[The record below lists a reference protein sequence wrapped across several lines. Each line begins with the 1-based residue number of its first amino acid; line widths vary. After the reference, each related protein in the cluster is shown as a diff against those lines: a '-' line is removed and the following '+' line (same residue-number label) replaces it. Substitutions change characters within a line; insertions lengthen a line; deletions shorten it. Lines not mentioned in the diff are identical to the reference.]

1 MVPLNV
7 KRVAVTPIRQNC
19 TILWGERNHAIVVDP
34 GGDVDDLLQ
43 ELTGLTV
50 DAILLTHG
58 HLDHAGGAD
67 DLRTRLTEV
76 QGQPVPVLGPDRRD
90 AFLLSTIEK
99 QAAHFGLSGMVSVV
113 PDRFLEDGETLRL
126 LGHDIE
132 VRHLPG
138 HTPGHVVFI
147 DHASGRA
154 IVGDTL
160 FRRTVGRTDFA
171 YGDSEA
177 LIAGIRRQLLSLPD
191 ETVVLCGHG
200 MPTTIGEERR
210 SNPFLVAGL

>member
-7 KRVAVTPIRQNC
+7 KRVPVTPIRQNC
-19 TILWGERNHAIVVDP
+19 TILWDERNHAVVVDP
-34 GGDVDDLLQ
+34 GGDVDELLSQ
-43 ELTGLTV
+43 LRGLTV
-50 DAILLTHG
+50 EAILLTHG

-67 DLRTRLTEV
+67 ELRERLSKI
-76 QGQPVPVLGPDRRD
+76 QSDPVPVLGPDRRD
-90 AFLLSTIEK
+90 AFLLSSIEK
-99 QAAHFGLSGMVSVV
+99 QAAHFGMTGMVSVV
-113 PDRFLEDGETLRL
+113 PDGFLESGETLQL

-132 VRHLPG
+132 VRHIPG
-138 HTPGHVVFI
+138 HTPGHIVFV
-147 DHASGRA
+147 DHGSRRA

-171 YGDSEA
+171 YGDAPA
-177 LIAGIRRQLLSLPD
+177 LIAGIRQHLMSLPD

-210 SNPFLVAGL
+210 SNPFLVSER

>member
-19 TILWGERNHAIVVDP
+19 TILWDERNHAIVVDP

-43 ELTGLTV
+43 ELNGLIV
-50 DAILLTHG
+50 DAVLLTHG

-67 DLRTRLTEV
+67 ELRARLTEA
-76 QGQPVPVLGPDRRD
+76 QGKSVPVLGPDRRD

-113 PDRFLEDGETLRL
+113 PDRFLEDGEMLRL

-177 LIAGIRRQLLSLPD
+177 LIAGIRQQLLSLPD
-191 ETVVLCGHG
+191 DTVVLCGHG

>member
-1 MVPLNV
+1 VVPLNV

-19 TILWGERNHAIVVDP
+19 TILWDERNHAIVVDP
-34 GGDVDDLLQ
+34 GGEVDDLLQ

-67 DLRTRLTEV
+67 DLRTRLTEA
-76 QGQPVPVLGPDRRD
+76 QGQPVPVMGPDRRD

-154 IVGDTL
+154 IDGDTL

-191 ETVVLCGHG
+191 ETVVVCGHG

>member
-19 TILWGERNHAIVVDP
+19 TILWDERNHAIVVDP

-67 DLRTRLTEV
+67 DLRTRLTEA

-171 YGDSEA
+171 YGDFEA

>member
-1 MVPLNV
+1 M
-7 KRVAVTPIRQNC
+7 TPIRQNC
-19 TILWGERNHAIVVDP
+19 TILWDERNHAIVVDP

-43 ELTGLTV
+43 ELNGLTV

-67 DLRTRLTEV
+67 ELRARLTEV

-113 PDRFLEDGETLRL
+113 PDRFLEDGEKLRL
-126 LGHDIE
+126 LEHDIE

-177 LIAGIRRQLLSLPD
+177 LIAGIRQQLLSLPD

>member
-1 MVPLNV
+1 M
-7 KRVAVTPIRQNC
+7 TPIRQNC
-19 TILWGERNHAIVVDP
+19 TILWDERNHAIVVDP

-67 DLRTRLTEV
+67 DLRTRLTEA

-90 AFLLSTIEK
+90 GFLLSTIEK

>member
-1 MVPLNV
+1 M
-7 KRVAVTPIRQNC
+7 TPIRQNC
-19 TILWGERNHAIVVDP
+19 TILWDERNHAIVVDP

-43 ELTGLTV
+43 ELNGLAV

-67 DLRTRLTEV
+67 ELRARLTET
-76 QGQPVPVLGPDRRD
+76 QGQCVPVLGPDRRD

-113 PDRFLEDGETLRL
+113 PDRFLEDGEMLRL

-177 LIAGIRRQLLSLPD
+177 LIAGIRQQLLSLPD
-191 ETVVLCGHG
+191 DTVVLCGHG

>member
-1 MVPLNV
+1 
-7 KRVAVTPIRQNC
+7 VTPIRQNC
-19 TILWGERNHAIVVDP
+19 TILWDERNHAIVVDP

-43 ELTGLTV
+43 ELTGFTV

-67 DLRTRLTEV
+67 DLRTRLTEA

>member
-1 MVPLNV
+1 M
-7 KRVAVTPIRQNC
+7 TPIRQNC
-19 TILWGERNHAIVVDP
+19 TILWDERNHAIVVDP

-67 DLRTRLTEV
+67 DLRTRLTEA

-171 YGDSEA
+171 YGDFEA

>member
-1 MVPLNV
+1 MNV

-19 TILWGERNHAIVVDP
+19 TILWDERNHAIVVDP

>member
-19 TILWGERNHAIVVDP
+19 TILWDERNHAIVVDP

-43 ELTGLTV
+43 ELNGLKV

-67 DLRTRLTEV
+67 ELRARLTEG

-177 LIAGIRRQLLSLPD
+177 LIAGIRQQLLSLPD
-191 ETVVLCGHG
+191 DTVVLCGHG

>member
-19 TILWGERNHAIVVDP
+19 TILWDERNHAIVVDP
-34 GGDVDDLLQ
+34 GGDVDALLQ
-43 ELTGLTV
+43 ELNSLTV

-67 DLRTRLTEV
+67 ELRARLTEA
-76 QGQPVPVLGPDRRD
+76 QGQSVPVVGPDRRD
-90 AFLLSTIEK
+90 EFLLSTIEK

-177 LIAGIRRQLLSLPD
+177 LIAGIRQQLLSLPD
-191 ETVVLCGHG
+191 DTVVLCGHG

>member
-19 TILWGERNHAIVVDP
+19 TILWDERNHAIVVDP

-43 ELTGLTV
+43 ELNGLKV

-67 DLRTRLTEV
+67 ELRARLTEG

-138 HTPGHVVFI
+138 HTLGHVVFI

-177 LIAGIRRQLLSLPD
+177 LIAGIRQQLLSLPD
-191 ETVVLCGHG
+191 DTVVLCGHG

>member
-1 MVPLNV
+1 M
-7 KRVAVTPIRQNC
+7 TPIRQNC
-19 TILWGERNHAIVVDP
+19 TILWDERNHAIVVDP

-67 DLRTRLTEV
+67 DLRTRLTEA
-76 QGQPVPVLGPDRRD
+76 QGQPVLVLGPDRRD

>member
-1 MVPLNV
+1 
-7 KRVAVTPIRQNC
+7 
-19 TILWGERNHAIVVDP
+19 
-34 GGDVDDLLQ
+34 
-43 ELTGLTV
+43 
-50 DAILLTHG
+50 
-58 HLDHAGGAD
+58 
-67 DLRTRLTEV
+67 
-76 QGQPVPVLGPDRRD
+76 
-90 AFLLSTIEK
+90 
-99 QAAHFGLSGMVSVV
+99 MVSVV

-171 YGDSEA
+171 YGDFEA

>member
-19 TILWGERNHAIVVDP
+19 TILWDERNHAIVVDP

-43 ELTGLTV
+43 ELNGLTV

-67 DLRTRLTEV
+67 DLRTRLTEA
-76 QGQPVPVLGPDRRD
+76 QGQSVSVLGPDRRD

>member
-1 MVPLNV
+1 M
-7 KRVAVTPIRQNC
+7 TPIRQNC
-19 TILWGERNHAIVVDP
+19 TILWDERNHAIVVDP

>member
-19 TILWGERNHAIVVDP
+19 TILWDERNHAIVVDP

>member
-19 TILWGERNHAIVVDP
+19 TILWDERNHAIVVDP

-43 ELTGLTV
+43 ELNGLTV

-67 DLRTRLTEV
+67 ELRARLTEA
-76 QGQPVPVLGPDRRD
+76 QGQSVPVLGPDRRD

-99 QAAHFGLSGMVSVV
+99 QAAHFGLNGMVSVV

-177 LIAGIRRQLLSLPD
+177 LIAGIRQQLLSLPD
-191 ETVVLCGHG
+191 DTVVLCGHG
-200 MPTTIGEERR
+200 MPTTIGEERC

>member
-19 TILWGERNHAIVVDP
+19 TILWDERNHAIVVDP

-138 HTPGHVVFI
+138 HTPGHMVFI

>member
-1 MVPLNV
+1 
-7 KRVAVTPIRQNC
+7 VTPIRQNC
-19 TILWGERNHAIVVDP
+19 TILWDERNHAIVVDP

-43 ELTGLTV
+43 ELNGLTV

-58 HLDHAGGAD
+58 HLDHAGGANE
-67 DLRTRLTEV
+67 LRARLTEV

-113 PDRFLEDGETLRL
+113 PDRFLEDGEKLRL
-126 LGHDIE
+126 LEHDIE

-177 LIAGIRRQLLSLPD
+177 LIAGIRQQLLSLPD

>member
-1 MVPLNV
+1 M
-7 KRVAVTPIRQNC
+7 TPIRQNC
-19 TILWGERNHAIVVDP
+19 TILWDERNHAIVVDP

-67 DLRTRLTEV
+67 DLRTRLTEA

>member
-19 TILWGERNHAIVVDP
+19 TILWDERNHAIVVDP

-43 ELTGLTV
+43 ELNGLTV

-67 DLRTRLTEV
+67 ELRARLTEV

-113 PDRFLEDGETLRL
+113 PDRFLEDGEKLRL
-126 LGHDIE
+126 LEHDIE

-177 LIAGIRRQLLSLPD
+177 LIAGIRQQLLSLPD

>member
-19 TILWGERNHAIVVDP
+19 TILWDERNHAIVVDP

-67 DLRTRLTEV
+67 DLRTRLTEA

-90 AFLLSTIEK
+90 AFLLSTIEQ

>member
-1 MVPLNV
+1 M
-7 KRVAVTPIRQNC
+7 TPIRQNC
-19 TILWGERNHAIVVDP
+19 TILWDERNHAIVVDP

-67 DLRTRLTEV
+67 DLRTRLTEA

-90 AFLLSTIEK
+90 AFLLSTIEQ

>member
-7 KRVAVTPIRQNC
+7 KRVAVTAIRQNC
-19 TILWGERNHAIVVDP
+19 TILWDERNHAIVVDP

-67 DLRTRLTEV
+67 DLRTRLTEA

>member
-19 TILWGERNHAIVVDP
+19 TILWDERNHAIVVDP

-67 DLRTRLTEV
+67 DLRTRLTEA

-90 AFLLSTIEK
+90 GFLLSTIEK

>member
-19 TILWGERNHAIVVDP
+19 TILWDERNHAIVVDP

-67 DLRTRLTEV
+67 DLRTRLTEA
-76 QGQPVPVLGPDRRD
+76 QGQPVLVLGPDRRD

>member
-1 MVPLNV
+1 M
-7 KRVAVTPIRQNC
+7 TPIRQNC
-19 TILWGERNHAIVVDP
+19 TILWDERNHAIVVDP

-43 ELTGLTV
+43 ELNGLAV

-67 DLRTRLTEV
+67 ELRARLTET
-76 QGQPVPVLGPDRRD
+76 QGQSVPVLGPDHRD

-113 PDRFLEDGETLRL
+113 PDRFLEDGEMLRL

-177 LIAGIRRQLLSLPD
+177 LIAGIRQQLLSLPD
-191 ETVVLCGHG
+191 DTVVLCGHG

>member
-19 TILWGERNHAIVVDP
+19 TILWDERNHAIVVDP

-67 DLRTRLTEV
+67 DLRTRLTEA

>member
-19 TILWGERNHAIVVDP
+19 TILWDERNHAIVVDP

-67 DLRTRLTEV
+67 DLRTRLTEA

-200 MPTTIGEERR
+200 MLTTIGEERR

>member
-19 TILWGERNHAIVVDP
+19 TILWDERNHAIVVDP

-67 DLRTRLTEV
+67 DLRTRLTEA

-171 YGDSEA
+171 YGDSEV